1 MKSHTL
7 LKLIFKTVSAKE
19 IARAMSLS
27 ISTVY
32 KWAEPR
38 KRASA
43 SGIRNPLDRVA
54 LIYKI
59 TGDKRVINWVCSKA
73 NGYFIENPNTETKK
87 DQLVPASNR
96 VVSQF
101 AELLGVVA
109 HAAGDNR
116 ISQKES
122 EDIRQTWETLK
133 STTESFVRHC
143 EEGNF
148 RKLNDEMA
156 KSAKVTT

>member
-38 KRASA
+38 KRDSA

-59 TGDKRVINWVCSKA
+59 TGDKRVINWICSKA

-87 DQLVPASNR
+87 KTSFSLPQTVLSVSSLNYLALWPTLLVIIESPKRNLKK
-96 VVSQF
+96 F
-101 AELLGVVA
+101 AKHG
-109 HAAGDNR
+109 
-116 ISQKES
+116 KP
-122 EDIRQTWETLK
+122 
-133 STTESFVRHC
+133 
-143 EEGNF
+143 
-148 RKLNDEMA
+148 
-156 KSAKVTT
+156 

>member
-38 KRASA
+38 KRDSA

-54 LIYKI
+54 LIYKT
-59 TGDKRVINWVCSKA
+59 TGDKRVINWTCSKA
-73 NGYFIENPNTETKK
+73 NDYFIENPNAETKK
-87 DQLVPASNR
+87 TTNLSLPPTVLSVSSLNYLALWPTPLVTIESPKRNLKK
-96 VVSQF
+96 F
-101 AELLGVVA
+101 AKHG
-109 HAAGDNR
+109 
-116 ISQKES
+116 KP
-122 EDIRQTWETLK
+122 
-133 STTESFVRHC
+133 
-143 EEGNF
+143 
-148 RKLNDEMA
+148 
-156 KSAKVTT
+156 